1 MRINNAIK
9 EATIFLKNNN
19 IQSARL
25 DSEILMSQ
33 VIKKKRD
40 YILLHLDQKLL
51 QDNLINYKKLIKER
65 AKGKPVA
72 LLTGKK
78 EFWKFEFNTY
88 EDVLIP
94 RPDTELIVEE
104 VLKIVKYKS
113 KLNILDIGMGSGCII
128 LSILKEKKYFNGIG
142 IDISKKSIDACIK
155 NTLKLGLSNRLK
167 LYKSDIDNFDLGKY
181 DLILSNPPY
190 IKQLDFKN
198 LDKNIVNFEPKV
210 ALYGGLDGLSEI
222 KKVINKS
229 ATLIKLNGK
238 LVLEIAFD
246 QKNKVKKLLKDKGFY
261 INKVLKDLAGND
273 RCIIST
279 KI

>member
-9 EATIFLKNNN
+9 EATILLKNNN

-33 VIKKKRD
+33 AIKKKRD

-51 QDNLINYKKLIKER
+51 QENLINYKKLIKER

-78 EFWKFEFNTY
+78 EFWKFEFNAY

-128 LSILKEKKYFNGIG
+128 LSILKEKKNFKGIG
-142 IDISKKSIDACIK
+142 VDISKKSVNACIK

-190 IKQLDFKN
+190 IKKLDFNN

-229 ATLIKLNGK
+229 SSLIKLNGK

>member
-19 IQSARL
+19 IQSARI

-40 YILLHLDQKLL
+40 YILLHLDQNLL
-51 QDNLINYKKLIKER
+51 QENLINYKELIKER

-190 IKQLDFKN
+190 IKKLDFDN
-198 LDKNIVNFEPKV
+198 LDKNVANFEPKV

>member
-9 EATIFLKNNN
+9 EATILLKNNN

-33 VIKKKRD
+33 AIKKKRD

-51 QDNLINYKKLIKER
+51 QENLINYKELIKER
-65 AKGKPVA
+65 AKGKPIA
-72 LLTGKK
+72 YLTGKK
-78 EFWKFEFNTY
+78 EFWKFEFNAY

-104 VLKIVKYKS
+104 VLKIVKNKS

-128 LSILKEKKYFNGIG
+128 LSILKEKKNFKGIG
-142 IDISKKSIDACIK
+142 VDISKKSVNACIK

-190 IKQLDFKN
+190 IKKLDFNN

-246 QKNKVKKLLKDKGFY
+246 QKNKVKKLLKNKGFY